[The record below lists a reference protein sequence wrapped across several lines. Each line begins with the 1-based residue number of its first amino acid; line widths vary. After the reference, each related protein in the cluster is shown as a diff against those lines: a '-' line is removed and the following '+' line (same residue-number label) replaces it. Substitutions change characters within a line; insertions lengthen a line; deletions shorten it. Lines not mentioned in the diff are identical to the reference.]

1 MANTKITQLP
11 SASIATG
18 SNVLPIVQGGDT
30 DQITVTNLGQGILN
44 LGLSITGSTVTAN
57 NNSSGT
63 NFKVGDD
70 AWIGDVDI
78 ANTMQV
84 AGVQDATKGF
94 IKFSSGSASPIIG
107 SAGNN
112 IFQITGSTRITG
124 SGFINGNA
132 ILTSADTGSFY
143 TTGSYGFYGAF
154 CSTGS
159 QTNPV
164 VNVSRSM
171 ALETTELSDGVSI
184 TSGSRITVANAGI
197 YNLEFSAQL
206 EKTDNGTDTVYIWFK
221 KNGSNV
227 ARSNTAI
234 DVTKNAGGGGKTV
247 AAWNYVDNYNAGDYV
262 EIVWQSA
269 DIAMQLTAAVATG
282 NLPAIPSVIAT
293 LTQVS

>member
-1 MANTKITQLP
+1 MANFKITQLP

-44 LGLSITGSTVTAN
+44 LGLDATFGTVSAN
-57 NNSSGT
+57 NNGNGT

-70 AWIGDVDI
+70 VWIGDVNI
-78 ANTMQV
+78 SNTMQIR
-84 AGVQDATKGF
+84 GQQDATKGF
-94 IKFSSGSASPIIG
+94 IKFSSGSSSPIIG

-112 IFQITGSTRITG
+112 IFQITGSTYITG
-124 SGFINGNA
+124 SGFINNNS

-143 TTGSYGFYGAF
+143 TNSTFGYYGAF

-164 VNVSRSM
+164 ANVSRSM

-184 TSGSRITVANAGI
+184 TSGSRITISNAGV
-197 YNLEFSAQL
+197 YNLQFSAQL
-206 EKTDNGTDTVYIWFK
+206 EKTSNGTDTAYIWFK

-234 DVTKNAGGGGKTV
+234 DVLKQAGSGGKQV
-247 AAWNYVDNYNAGDYV
+247 AAWNYVDTYNAGDYV
-262 EIVWQSA
+262 EIVWQSS
-269 DIAMQLTAAVATG
+269 DTTMQLLSATAAG
-282 NLPAIPSVIAT
+282 NLPAIPSIIAT
-293 LTQVS
+293 INQIS